1 MLIVYHAGFYLWVR
15 EGWVVA
21 KGNHALYKIC
31 LWCCG
36 CLCHLDEELE
46 SNSSNELDLD
56 VQSEDE
62 RSVDSEDDKVS
73 DGYLSDSGSEAG
85 EDDDVTEETSNDTRP
100 YVPPQLQPQT
110 SKVKLRKTINGLI
123 NRYIVVNKT
132 DCGFRFLLD

>member
-1 MLIVYHAGFYLWVR
+1 MWH
-15 EGWVVA
+15 
-21 KGNHALYKIC
+21 
-31 LWCCG
+31 CG
-36 CLCHLDEELE
+36 CLCHPDEESE
-46 SNSSNELDLD
+46 SNSSSELDLD

-62 RSVDSEDDKVS
+62 GSVDSEDDKVS